1 MSQTYEQARP
11 QKWGPEAEAVKTRVH
26 AALRHGRGIAVFP
39 LVELLLEGE
48 EFDLTGL
55 PEGRRRLEVGFAYR
69 AGRMDVE
76 TFPATL
82 PSDPGEAV
90 LVYRAQPLNGTPDPV
105 AKLLDALK
113 VMTRASGTG
122 AEAVHQAA
130 QDAAAAVRAM
140 LSPTRPKRK

>member
-1 MSQTYEQARP
+1 MSQTFEQART
-11 QKWGPEAEAVKTRVH
+11 QEWGPEAEAIKTRVH
-26 AALRHGRGIAVFP
+26 AALRRGRGIAVFP

-55 PEGRRRLEVGFAYR
+55 PDERRRLEIGFAYR
-69 AGRMDVE
+69 AGRMEVE

-90 LVYRAQPLNGTPDPV
+90 LVYRAQPLDSTPDPV
-105 AKLLDALK
+105 ATLLDALK
-113 VMTRASGTG
+113 AMTRASGTG
-122 AEAVHQAA
+122 AEAVHQTA

-140 LSPTRPKRK
+140 LPPTRTKRK

>member
-1 MSQTYEQARP
+1 MSQTYEQART
-11 QKWGPEAEAVKTRVH
+11 QEWGPEAEAIKTRVH
-26 AALRHGRGIAVFP
+26 AALRRGRGIAVFP

-55 PEGRRRLEVGFAYR
+55 PDERRRLEIGFAYR
-69 AGRMDVE
+69 AGRMEVE
-76 TFPATL
+76 TFPAAL

-90 LVYRAQPLNGTPDPV
+90 LVYRAQPLDGIPDPV
-105 AKLLDALK
+105 ATLLDALK
-113 VMTRASGTG
+113 AMTRASGTG

-140 LSPTRPKRK
+140 LPTTRPKRK